1 MIFFLGLT
9 CRDIIMEF
17 SEQVN
22 KLGVTLFEL
31 LSEALGLKFEHL
43 IGMDC
48 AKGPLIVS
56 HYYPPCP
63 EPELTMG
70 TSQHSDPSFLT
81 ILLQDHVGGLQVLCE
96 NQWIDVPPVAEAL
109 VVNIGDLLQATTLIY
124 FSAYKW
130 IVTLNLAFYFENIVS
145 NACVLV
151 QLISNDKFISV
162 NHRVLAKNEGPRIS
176 VGCFFRHFSPGNS
189 SSRLYEPIKELT
201 SEENPPIYRQT
212 TLNDFLMYYYKKGLN
227 GFSALD
233 YFKL

>member
-1 MIFFLGLT
+1 M
-9 CRDIIMEF
+9 
-17 SEQVN
+17 
-22 KLGVTLFEL
+22 FEL
-31 LSEALGLKFEHL
+31 LSGALGLKPEYL

-81 ILLQDHVGGLQVLCE
+81 TILLQGHVGGLQVLCE
-96 NQWIDVPPVAEAL
+96 DQWIDVPPVAEAL
-109 VVNIGDLLQATTLIY
+109 VVNLGDLLQATALIY
-124 FSAYKW
+124 FPAYKR
-130 IVTLNLAFYFENIVS
+130 ILTLNFENIVS

-176 VGCFFRHFSPGNS
+176 VVCFFRHFSPGNS
-189 SSRLYEPIKELT
+189 PSRLYEPIRELT
-201 SEENPPIYRQT
+201 SEQNLPIYRPT
-212 TLNDFLMYYYKKGLN
+212 SLNDYLAHYYKKGLN
-227 GFSALD
+227 VSALD